1 MRLNKTVMNN
11 RLIFG
16 KIHKKYFSVVLIFAL
31 LFGVL
36 NIDFD
41 NPGSDDN
48 RNSAIESI
56 ISSSGVSTEA
66 VTDEHSG
73 LSLLRGAVVRGSKD
87 GRNLGLRN
95 FFIALIGFGFAL
107 FLLFCLYHNDYLRT
121 VIFSRLV
128 IITYIHDLDG
138 LKS

>member
-1 MRLNKTVMNN
+1 MRLNKPVMNN
-11 RLIFG
+11 RNKFG
-16 KIHKKYFSVVLIFAL
+16 KIHKRYFSVLLIFAL

-41 NPGSDDN
+41 NLGSEGD

-73 LSLLRGAVVRGSKD
+73 LSFLRGAVVRSSKD
-87 GRNLGLRN
+87 GRSFGIKNIFIASIALGLS
-95 FFIALIGFGFAL
+95 L
-107 FLLFCLYHNDYLRT
+107 FLLFCLYHSDYFKT

-128 IITYIHDLDG
+128 IVTYIHDLDG